1 MIIKGE
7 LDVGEDIGNKEYKM
21 RLMETN
27 LVDLLLSE
35 FNLIEYL

>member
-7 LDVGEDIGNKEYKM
+7 LDVGEDIGNNEYKM